1 MECKRIQVVCVG
13 LGILG
18 LIAAIITC
26 ALPSWTVSSF
36 TRHYIVTAM
45 ISHEGLWMGCVYQST
60 GQYQCRAYDSLLILA
75 LDIQAARAMTIVCCI
90 VTVISLLLV
99 MCIKNEY
106 TKPKIFLAAGVG
118 MLIAGVLLIIPVSWT
133 ANNVMRDSKNPLV
146 SIHREIGLCI
156 YIGWAGGVLLLL
168 GGGLLCCFSR
178 PRSGGTTKYY
188 SDNTSTLV
196 IYVNDI

>member
-26 ALPSWTVSSF
+26 ALPSWKVSF
-36 TRHYIVTAM
+36 TRKNIVTTQ
-45 ISHEGLWMGCVYQST
+45 ISHEGLWMECVYQST
-60 GQYQCRAYDSLLILA
+60 GQYQCKAYDSLLILA
-75 LDIQAARAMTIVCCI
+75 SDIQAARAMTIVCCI
-90 VTVISLLLV
+90 VSAISLLLV
-99 MCIKNEY
+99 TCIKKEV
-106 TKPKIFLAAGVG
+106 TKLKSFLPAGVG
-118 MLIAGVLLIIPVSWT
+118 MLIAGVLLIIPVIWT
-133 ANNVMRDSKNPLV
+133 ANNVMSDSKKTFV
-146 SIHREIGLCI
+146 SSHREIGLCI